1 MEDET
6 VIELRSGEAG
16 AREGEPKWLRRVAHA
31 IRAQGIAQA
40 PQSVLDCARTAFVE
54 RRRNPGQVVHVAR
67 PLFDSWA
74 NLAPVALRGEAA
86 ATRHQ
91 VYSTA
96 WHDVDLWGERL
107 TDELWYLIGQV
118 LPKQGGAAIRPLEA
132 LLVSSDKSVKTG
144 VPDSGEFHIPSVHPG
159 TYDLRLRLMGAEV
172 LLPNVH
178 VGA

>member
-1 MEDET
+1 MEDQVALDGSATAGKSE
-6 VIELRSGEAG
+6 RGEAT
-16 AREGEPKWLRRVAHA
+16 WLRRVA
-31 IRAQGIAQA
+31 RALRAEGIAQA

-54 RRRNPGQVVHVAR
+54 HRRNPDQVVHVAR

-86 ATRHQ
+86 TTRHQ

-132 LLVSSDKSVKTG
+132 LLMSSDKSVKTG
-144 VPDSGEFHIPSVHPG
+144 VPDNGEFHIPSVHPG
-159 TYDLRLRLMGAEV
+159 IYDLRLRLSGSEI
-172 LLPNVH
+172 LLPNVY